1 MVSYNGTKMQSA
13 AIFISP
19 KQPCFKQP
27 TMRTII
33 IALAALF
40 LAPWASGMA
49 TQKAQAELFT
59 REVGGQVQAAVRFDV
74 DKDWYL
80 YHTDLGHPE
89 AIGRPL
95 TFAWSGGNVA
105 WQEPIL
111 PKPGV
116 GEVKE
121 DYMPHYTYN
130 YHAGSFIAWFV
141 GDPAGAKAAGL
152 QVSIS
157 GQTCSSKTGSCIL
170 FEADLSA
177 KTSDGIWAN
186 APPAMRVVQG
196 GASGAKPGGSFGFDK
211 SDLAGGLTIDKNSFG
226 WIPDYDNNVDARYK
240 LERSG
245 NKVRAVIEID
255 VREGYHAYHGPTL
268 DDIGPDKPIAQP
280 TVLEWEDGVIDWKDV
295 VYSETHEEDGLSDAG
310 DTIKIKTHHG
320 TWTMTADGEIAEGAE
335 LEGLTATLSGQVCD
349 DMGCLGFEL
358 ELEAEVSEVDSIAGA
373 ATSIGDAGGP
383 NSKEQSSLWALIG
396 QAIIWGLITLL
407 MPCTYPMIP
416 ITISF
421 FTKQAA
427 SRGGSVLPLS
437 LTYGAGIIVIFIGI
451 GLLAAPVI
459 IPFAQH
465 PVTNMIIGALFVY
478 FALTLFGV
486 IALNPPAFMNK
497 MAGQASMKGGLLGVF
512 LMGATLVVTSFT
524 CTAPFVGTLLG
535 SAAAGTA
542 GSEGIIRIIVGMG
555 VFGFV
560 MATPF
565 VLLSLVPG
573 RLQKMPRAGGW
584 MNTIKVFMGFVELAA
599 AFKFFSNADVVLEWG
614 VLGRELF
621 LLIWIVI
628 FVAAAIYLVI
638 GAIKAGKSPVRLGVG
653 AATLAFTVMLGTYL
667 PGKPAGFVLTA
678 LLPDYSDVWIQDLT
692 GWGGVKTAQHS
703 IVEDD
708 VQAAVALAKTE
719 EKLLLLNFT
728 GKS

>member
-1 MVSYNGTKMQSA
+1 
-13 AIFISP
+13 
-19 KQPCFKQP
+19 
-27 TMRTII
+27 MRTII

-95 TFAWSGGNVA
+95 TFSWSGGNVA
-105 WQEPIL
+105 WQEPIF
-111 PKPGV
+111 PKPSV

-121 DYMPHYTYN
+121 DYMPHHTYN
-130 YHAGSFIAWFV
+130 YHAGSFVAWFV
-141 GDPAGAKAAGL
+141 GDPSGAKAADL
-152 QVSIS
+152 NVAIS
-157 GQTCSSKTGSCIL
+157 GQTCSNITGSCIL
-170 FEADLSA
+170 FETDLSA
-177 KTSDGIWAN
+177 KTSDSIWAN

-196 GASGAKPGGSFGFDK
+196 GASGSKPGTSKPGGSFGFDK
-211 SDLAGGLTIDKNSFG
+211 GDLAGGLTIDKNSFG

-280 TVLEWEDGVIDWKDV
+280 TVLEWEDGVIDWQDV
-295 VYSETHEEDGLSDAG
+295 VYSATHEEDGLSDDG

-320 TWTMTADGEIAEGAE
+320 TWTMIADGEIAEGAE

-349 DMGCLGFEL
+349 DMGCLSFEL

-373 ATSIGDAGGP
+373 ATSIGDAGGS
-383 NSKEQSSLWALIG
+383 NSKEPSSLWALIA
-396 QAIIWGLITLL
+396 QAVIWGLITLL

-427 SRGGSVLPLS
+427 ARGGSVLPLS
-437 LTYGAGIIVIFIGI
+437 MAYGAGIVVIFIGI
-451 GLLAAPVI
+451 GLLASSVI

-486 IALNPPAFMNK
+486 ITLNPPAFMNK
-497 MAGQASMKGGLLGVF
+497 MAGQASSKGGLLGVF

-542 GSEGIIRIIVGMG
+542 GSEGIVRIIVGMG
-555 VFGFV
+555 VFGLV
-560 MATPF
+560 MAIPF

-573 RLQKMPRAGGW
+573 RLQKMPQAGGW

-599 AFKFFSNADVVLEWG
+599 AFKFFSNADVVLGWG
-614 VLGRELF
+614 ILGRELF

-628 FVAAAIYLVI
+628 FVAAAAYLVI
-638 GAIKAGKSPVRLGVG
+638 GAMKADRHKGRLGMG
-653 AATLAFTVMLGTYL
+653 ALTLAFTVMLGTYL
-667 PGKPAGFVLTA
+667 PGKPAGFVGTA
-678 LLPDYSDVWIQDLT
+678 LLPDYSDVWLQELF
-692 GWGGVKTAQHS
+692 GWEGLRVAQHS
-703 IVEDD
+703 IVNDD
-708 VQAAVALAKTE
+708 IQAAVALAKTE